1 MHLALCLLCTFVSVK
16 LTSKRMYFYS
26 CRVAR
31 HGKGR
36 DYLSIV
42 FDCWKLPSEGA
53 YRAATPCTCLEDVL
67 EAVYESFCDD
77 LQHFV

>member
-1 MHLALCLLCTFVSVK
+1 MLFAFCLLCTFVPVK
-16 LTSKRMYFYS
+16 LTVKRMYLYL
-26 CRVAR
+26 CRVAC

-42 FDCWKLPSEGA
+42 IDCWKLPSEGA
-53 YRAATPCTCLEDVL
+53 FRAATPCTCLEDVL